1 MTAAT
6 PVVTSIRKAGRNRVA
21 VELDGAPW
29 RVLPAEPVVAA
40 GVHTGV
46 ALDRERARRLR
57 AELRR
62 VEARNA
68 ALSALSRADHT
79 TATLRAMLAAKG
91 IAPAAREATLETVE
105 RAGIVDDAR
114 FAEARASL
122 LAERGA
128 GDAMIRND
136 LERRGVADGLI
147 VHAIATLEPEAARA
161 ARILAAH
168 GNTPR
173 TLRRLAAKGFGEEAL
188 EALVA
193 DRPGTELG

>member
-1 MTAAT
+1 MSTA
-6 PVVTSIRKAGRNRVA
+6 PVVTRVRKAGRGRVA

-29 RVLPAEPVVAA
+29 RILPAESVIAA

-62 VEARNA
+62 VEARNV

-79 TATLRAMLAAKG
+79 TATLRAKLAAKG

-105 RAGIVDDAR
+105 EAGIVDDAR
-114 FAEARASL
+114 FAGARASL

-128 GDAMIRND
+128 GDAMIRDD
-136 LERRGVADGLI
+136 LERRGVEVELI
-147 VHAIATLEPEAARA
+147 VHAIAMLEPEAARA
-161 ARILAAH
+161 ARILAAR

-173 TLRRLAAKGFGEEAL
+173 TLRRLAAKGFGEDAL
-188 EALVA
+188 EGLVA
-193 DRPGTELG
+193 DQPGAEPR